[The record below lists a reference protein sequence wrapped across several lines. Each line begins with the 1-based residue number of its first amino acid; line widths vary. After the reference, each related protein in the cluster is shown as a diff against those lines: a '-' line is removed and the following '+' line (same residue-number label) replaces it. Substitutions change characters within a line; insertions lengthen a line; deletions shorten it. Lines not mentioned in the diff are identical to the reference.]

1 LGACELQQLLG
12 QELWLLDCWH
22 RWSGCSAWLLVYE
35 WSRLMLVLLQ
45 RHNLPGNRCH
55 CHSRL
60 ISFDAVQAEEQA
72 EEQAREHEAQEEEEE
87 EEQGPEE
94 AAG

>member
-1 LGACELQQLLG
+1 
-12 QELWLLDCWH
+12 
-22 RWSGCSAWLLVYE
+22 
-35 WSRLMLVLLQ
+35 MLVLLQ

-72 EEQAREHEAQEEEEE
+72 EEQAREHEAQEQAQEEEEE

-94 AAG
+94 AEAAG